1 MDSAFVQSLLQHG
14 SLALFV
20 LLALGIA
27 GLPVPGETLLVVAGG
42 LISQHRLAA
51 VPTYAAAIAGSSAG
65 ITISYLIG
73 RAAGV
78 TVIRR
83 YGARLH
89 IDAED
94 IEDVRAV
101 FRRAGKWGLMFGYFV
116 PGVRHL
122 TALVA
127 GGACLELR
135 LFSMFAYVGAALWS
149 AVFLTIGLFVGEQWT
164 AIAGRIHLHGWFLAI
179 AALAAV
185 VAFVVYRH
193 RMRPAQ
199 GREADR
205 T

>member
-1 MDSAFVQSLLQHG
+1 MDSAFVQTLLQHG

-42 LISQHRLAA
+42 LIAEHRLAA

-83 YGARLH
+83 YGPRLR

-94 IEDVRAV
+94 IEDVRAA

-127 GGACLELR
+127 GAACLELP

-149 AVFLTIGLFVGEQWT
+149 AVFITIGIFIGEQWR
-164 AIAGRIHLHGWFLAI
+164 ALAGRIHVHGWVV
-179 AALAAV
+179 ALVAVAAV
-185 VAFVVYRH
+185 VTLVVYRH
-193 RMRPAQ
+193 RMRQPQ
-199 GREADR
+199 GGS
-205 T
+205 

>member
-1 MDSAFVQSLLQHG
+1 
-14 SLALFV
+14 
-20 LLALGIA
+20 
-27 GLPVPGETLLVVAGG
+27 VPGETLLVVAGG
-42 LISQHRLAA
+42 LISQHRLGA
-51 VPTYAAAIAGSSAG
+51 VPTYVAAIAGSSAG

-83 YGARLH
+83 YGPRLH
-89 IDAED
+89 IDADD
-94 IEDVRAV
+94 IEDVRAM

-135 LFSMFAYVGAALWS
+135 LFSMFAYAGAALWCV
-149 AVFLTIGLFVGEQWT
+149 VFITVGIFVGEQWT

-193 RMRPAQ
+193 RTRQAR
-199 GREADR
+199 GRS
-205 T
+205 

>member
-42 LISQHRLAA
+42 LIAQHRLGA
-51 VPTYAAAIAGSSAG
+51 VATYAAAIAGSSAG

-89 IDAED
+89 IDAQD
-94 IEDVRAV
+94 VEDVRAM

-116 PGVRHL
+116 PGIRHL

-135 LFSMFAYVGAALWS
+135 LFSMFAYAGAALWCV
-149 AVFLTIGLFVGEQWT
+149 VFLTIGIFVGEQWR
-164 AIAGRIHLHGWFLAI
+164 AIAGRIHLHGWLLAI
-179 AALAAV
+179 VAVLAVA
-185 VAFVVYRH
+185 AFVVYRH
-193 RMRPAQ
+193 RT
-199 GREADR
+199 RESR
-205 T
+205 TGS